1 MHHISNPKYCLG
13 IWNGKHEKFFF
24 FQKCGERQSTSIQM
38 IQTVIFSRRGI
49 DLYHKTCIP
58 LLGNAIDSN
67 LWANSMFTP
76 SDTNHALYW
85 QSIGY
90 QLRDQLYINNHWF
103 FFFIENGMINSQT
116 GYTLVFWCCEF
127 AKIVYVCNV
136 LIVFGGFFWSIFA
149 S

>member
-1 MHHISNPKYCLG
+1 MKWKTWH
-13 IWNGKHEKFFF
+13 FFF

-90 QLRDQLYINNHWF
+90 QLRDQLFINNHWF
-103 FFFIENGMINSQT
+103 FFLKKTVYMINSQT
-116 GYTLVFWCCEF
+116 GYILVFWCCEF

-136 LIVFGGFFWSIFA
+136 FIVFGFFFWSIFA

>member
-1 MHHISNPKYCLG
+1 MENMKSS
-13 IWNGKHEKFFF
+13 FF
-24 FQKCGERQSTSIQM
+24 FQKCGERQSTS

-90 QLRDQLYINNHWF
+90 QLRDQLFINNHWF
-103 FFFIENGMINSQT
+103 FFFKENGMINSQT

-136 LIVFGGFFWSIFA
+136 FIVFVFFSVHFLQVKKY
-149 S
+149 

>member
-1 MHHISNPKYCLG
+1 MHHISIPKYCLG
-13 IWNGKHEKFFF
+13 IWNGKHVMFFF
-24 FQKCGERQSTSIQM
+24 SFKKCGERQSTSIQM

-103 FFFIENGMINSQT
+103 LFFFYRKRYDKQSTWIYLSFLVLRICENCVR
-116 GYTLVFWCCEF
+116 L
-127 AKIVYVCNV
+127 
-136 LIVFGGFFWSIFA
+136 
-149 S
+149 